1 LKKIEEKSATIAD
14 LERQLSMS
22 KDSVNV
28 IMQLEKKVKTQ
39 DNTLQELKNELL
51 GMNHTNNSLEI
62 MCKQQA

>member
-1 LKKIEEKSATIAD
+1 MKKIEEKSATIAD

-39 DNTLQELKNELL
+39 DNTLQELKNELI

>member
-1 LKKIEEKSATIAD
+1 
-14 LERQLSMS
+14 MS

-39 DNTLQELKNELL
+39 DNTLQELKNELI

>member
-1 LKKIEEKSATIAD
+1 LKKIEEKSATITD